1 MADAIDVVHD
11 VKAVSRVTGDSRDTR
26 FLIALVRAAE
36 TFRNVCVHLP
46 TQVLAFSDREFAE
59 EESEVEYDVQA
70 RARAA
75 PCRVACQ
82 EGRASFSNVQEG
94 AVPRY
99 PPVQGS
105 FGAIR
110 KSEGNSE
117 RSQEAAQIPDP
128 RLAARHEVLE
138 VFPRF
143 PLGHQHLD
151 SIMRRLIGRISR
163 ERALELPLVAPMPE
177 VRERALSER
186 CWAQV
191 EIVDLKGCAKN
202 FLYERPCQIRMLLS
216 DNARASPEEV

>member
-26 FLIALVRAAE
+26 FLIALVRPAE

-75 PCRVACQ
+75 PCRVAYQ

-99 PPVQGS
+99 PPIQGS

-128 RLAARHEVLE
+128 CLAARHEVLE
-138 VFPRF
+138 VFPRLA
-143 PLGHQHLD
+143 LGHQHLD
-151 SIMRRLIGRISR
+151 AIVRKLIGRLASG
-163 ERALELPLVAPMPE
+163 RAIAVAR
-177 VRERALSER
+177 VV
-186 CWAQV
+186 Q
-191 EIVDLKGCAKN
+191 
-202 FLYERPCQIRMLLS
+202 Y
-216 DNARASPEEV
+216 